1 MKFKFYQDLRTL
13 TNLCFLYF
21 YKTIGFGDLTP
32 ETKVAK
38 MLGIVIVPIFV
49 ATMGYILGNLA
60 TYIIERRRAADIK
73 KLWSSEL
80 KIEDIEALDEA
91 EEGGG
96 EMAQILLVQPT
107 HILLNFH
114 SRSCSSVNEFEYIK
128 VCSYFCHRSMFSCF
142 SYLWEVN
149 LTSYLHSSCLSP

>member
-1 MKFKFYQDLRTL
+1 
-13 TNLCFLYF
+13 
-21 YKTIGFGDLTP
+21 
-32 ETKVAK
+32 

-60 TYIIERRRAADIK
+60 TYIIERRRAGDIK

-96 EMAQILLVQPT
+96 EMAQILVQPT
-107 HILLNFH
+107 HIHTQFSFSFLLI
-114 SRSCSSVNEFEYIK
+114 SKRI
-128 VCSYFCHRSMFSCF
+128 
-142 SYLWEVN
+142 
-149 LTSYLHSSCLSP
+149 

>member
-1 MKFKFYQDLRTL
+1 
-13 TNLCFLYF
+13 
-21 YKTIGFGDLTP
+21 
-32 ETKVAK
+32 

-60 TYIIERRRAADIK
+60 TYIIERRRADDIR

-107 HILLNFH
+107 HIH
-114 SRSCSSVNEFEYIK
+114 TQ
-128 VCSYFCHRSMFSCF
+128 FSF
-142 SYLWEVN
+142 SFLFI
-149 LTSYLHSSCLSP
+149 SKRI